1 MRHLVYRATGVLAAA
16 LLALAIGTCGG
27 GNSGTGSP
35 GVPTVPVTPPAPT
48 PTPGPTPDP
57 PLSGSCAKLPPGD
70 PSASC
75 QKEPPDFEQDV
86 EEAIQTLQ
94 AQEPSIFDG
103 DVVISVGAYYVGLI
117 RILDGKG
124 LCAASDG
131 EELGVARTSG
141 YNEQYDILTSRNQVR
156 HAPTSYRTTCFPS
169 AVPPAQAPLP
179 PNQAGCPLPS
189 SREVAC
195 SRELAGRYYN
205 DVQAAVDQIQKDKPE
220 LFDFT
225 DTAPATNNP
234 RLKDLNA
241 YLEGVVE
248 ILRQKGYCAITG
260 EEIGVKKDT
269 NDFNEQ
275 YDIELS
281 GQYVRSGP
289 GMYRSSC
296 YPAAF

>member
-1 MRHLVYRATGVLAAA
+1 MRDLIRRGSGVLLAATVAIA
-16 LLALAIGTCGG
+16 LGTCGG
-27 GNSGTGSP
+27 SGGS
-35 GVPTVPVTPPAPT
+35 GSGGGPTVPVPPPMPT

-57 PLSGSCAKLPPGD
+57 PLSASCAKLPPGD

-75 QKEPPDFEQDV
+75 QQEPPDFEDAV

-94 AQEPSIFDG
+94 AQEPSIFTG
-103 DVVISVGAYYVGLI
+103 DVVVSVGAYYVGII

-124 LCAASDG
+124 LCAATDG
-131 EELGVARTSG
+131 EELGVARTTG
-141 YNEQYDILTSRNQVR
+141 YNEQYDVLTSRNQVR
-156 HAPTSYRTTCFPS
+156 HAPTAYRTTCFPS
-169 AVPPAQAPLP
+169 AVPIAQAPLP

-195 SRELAGRYYN
+195 SREYEGRYYN
-205 DVQAAVDQIQKDKPE
+205 DVQAAVDQIQKDRPE

-225 DTAPATNNP
+225 DTAKGTDWP

-241 YLEGVVE
+241 YLDGVVE

-269 NDFNEQ
+269 NEFNEQ

-281 GQYVRSGP
+281 GQYIRSGP
-289 GMYRSSC
+289 GMYRSTC